1 MWPRKRGREHISWR
15 SGRLPAANVVSSRS
29 PATEIAMQV
38 KYKMF
43 RGTLTSWD
51 ELFENAARFATDLG
65 EIRVIN
71 ISHSCAGSDGVVT
84 VWYWSD

>member
-1 MWPRKRGREHISWR
+1 MF
-15 SGRLPAANVVSSRS
+15 PASEVVWSRC
-29 PATEIAMQV
+29 PDTEIAMQV

-43 RGTLTSWD
+43 RGTLTSWN
-51 ELFENAARFATDLG
+51 ELFEDAARYATDLG

-71 ISHSCAGSDGVVT
+71 ISHSCAGSDGVVM